1 MSHLAATGAAAGVV
15 VVGALGQAT
24 GMIVIVGQAGA
35 AAAAGVAAAAA
46 VMN

>member
-15 VVGALGQAT
+15 GQAT

>member
-15 VVGALGQAT
+15 GQAT

-35 AAAAGVAAAAA
+35 AAAAAGVAAAAA